1 MGLCLLFSFSGFSCL
16 DFMQVGD
23 HSVAGILTETLK
35 TNVFLAAITTSLLS
49 PSMCQAPDQTHVLI
63 TALGGHALLVPR

>member
-23 HSVAGILTETLK
+23 RSVAGILTETLK
-35 TNVFLAAITTSLLS
+35 TNVFLAAITT
-49 PSMCQAPDQTHVLI
+49 AVY
-63 TALGGHALLVPR
+63 